1 MSTFQEKE
9 TILHYWRAI
18 ELFLPQQIPAVMPH
32 KLSDPVF
39 FVTESMP
46 LPWEASHFLK
56 SKPLPPKMT
65 RRHQL
70 YCGVYDIKKV
80 RDILEEKFGKDPESL
95 DGRSDNQTCLFSFC
109 VTDSGRP
116 ILDTLVI
123 ATCAWAIGRTLDP
136 GPENPDWLNRFEH
149 HSEKIALA
157 FAERLAIFQDDEEGQ
172 ALKKKDI
179 AIGRPISH
187 AEILQEVS
195 LIAKELGVADFMD
208 TCESR
213 IKTSTIPL
221 QKEYQ
226 TTDQDFLNSFFVA
239 DLKKIAKHIQQQD
252 MGKALSCFLM
262 SDATLDCGNRID
274 VPKCSLRLSQQL
286 HPHLF
291 PSGRWPSQGHHPLVF
306 SQQFAI
312 NAITDDLMENAG
324 LFAINGPPGTGK
336 TTLLRD
342 LIAAVITERAKHLS
356 HLSQPDAAFAGEKKW
371 KTGEYTRV
379 VSVWKKQFKGFGM
392 VVSSSNNGAVE
403 NVTLE
408 IPAENAID
416 PSWLEEV
423 DYFSDIGSSLI
434 KQNAWAMMAA
444 RLGNKSNRTEF
455 ISQFWYG
462 IKNDAQNF
470 EDKKNIEDENLSFL
484 ALLKNATTEAVDWKE
499 AVAKF
504 KNALAEEH
512 VLREERIQ
520 AVTLLAET
528 FFLELGIQTLQVE
541 AQDLTN
547 QEIKYTT
554 HAQKVLL
561 LKQKLTEEL
570 TELNHH
576 RLAHRKFFPSFM
588 EIIFSFGKSFREW
601 RHKDK
606 LYISQIDACEEKI
619 KKASTDYL
627 ETNKSIAST
636 EKASKKIKKNIA
648 KEQASLSDKKT
659 QLEMYKNQLGD
670 YFPCMHS
677 WEENESARELS
688 SPWSDPKWNEARA
701 KVFLAALHLHK
712 AFIYANA
719 DKMRKS
725 LQGAMDILS
734 GAAQGVS
741 QSAAEEAWTALFFV
755 VPIISTTF
763 ASFDRLFSHLGKES
777 LGWLLIDE
785 AGQATPQAA
794 VGAIWRSKRVVVVG
808 DPLQLEP
815 ILPLPFTAQQA
826 LRTHYHLSET
836 WLPGS
841 TSTQKL
847 ADRVSAL
854 GTYLHMFDTPMWV
867 GSPLRVHRRCD
878 NPMFDISNQIAYDS
892 FMVFGTATREALIY
906 ANSAWINITSDEA
919 SGHWIPQEGEAV
931 KILLQK
937 LIEQGVVLKNVFLI
951 SPFRDVVSAL
961 FQIAKQFPGTRAGTV
976 HTMQGKEAEI
986 IILVLGGNPQKVGA
1000 KQWASAKPNLLNVA
1014 VSRAKRRLYVVGDR
1028 HAWSQYRYFNTLAK
1042 LLPEE
1047 KFLSRLV
1054 AECTT

>member
-1 MSTFQEKE
+1 MYSLKLHDWPYFRPTVATEWLTF
-9 TILHYWRAI
+9 
-18 ELFLPQQIPAVMPH
+18 
-32 KLSDPVF
+32 D
-39 FVTESMP
+39 
-46 LPWEASHFLK
+46 
-56 SKPLPPKMT
+56 
-65 RRHQL
+65 
-70 YCGVYDIKKV
+70 
-80 RDILEEKFGKDPESL
+80 
-95 DGRSDNQTCLFSFC
+95 
-109 VTDSGRP
+109 
-116 ILDTLVI
+116 
-123 ATCAWAIGRTLDP
+123 
-136 GPENPDWLNRFEH
+136 
-149 HSEKIALA
+149 
-157 FAERLAIFQDDEEGQ
+157 
-172 ALKKKDI
+172 
-179 AIGRPISH
+179 
-187 AEILQEVS
+187 
-195 LIAKELGVADFMD
+195 
-208 TCESR
+208 
-213 IKTSTIPL
+213 
-221 QKEYQ
+221 
-226 TTDQDFLNSFFVA
+226 
-239 DLKKIAKHIQQQD
+239 
-252 MGKALSCFLM
+252 CFLM
-262 SDATLDCGNRID
+262 SDLTLDGVKRVD
-274 VPKCSLRLSQQL
+274 APKCLPRLSQQL
-286 HPHLF
+286 SPHLF
-291 PSGRWPSQGHHPLVF
+291 PAGRWPSQGHHPLVF

-312 NAITDDLMENAG
+312 NAITDDLMDNAG

-356 HLSQPDAAFAGEKKW
+356 NLSQPDAAFAGEKKW

-379 VSVWKKQFKGFGM
+379 VSVWEKQFKGFG
-392 VVSSSNNGAVE
+392 VVISSSNNGAIE

-408 IPAENAID
+408 IPAKNAID
-416 PSWLEEV
+416 SSWLGEV
-423 DYFSDIGSSLI
+423 DYFAEIGSSLI
-434 KQNAWAMMAA
+434 HQNAWAMMAA
-444 RLGNKSNRTEF
+444 RLGKKSNRTEF
-455 ISQFWYG
+455 MNRFWYG
-462 IKNDAQNF
+462 IKNDAQSL
-470 EDKKNIEDENLSFL
+470 EDKKNIDGDNLSFL
-484 ALLKNATTEAVDWKE
+484 ALLKNAATEEIDWKE

-504 KNALAEEH
+504 KNALAEEN
-512 VLREERIQ
+512 VLREERIH
-520 AVTLLAET
+520 AATLLRET
-528 FFLELGIQTLQVE
+528 TFLKSDIQNLQD
-541 AQDLTN
+541 ALHHLTN
-547 QEIKYTT
+547 QKIERTT
-554 HAQKVLL
+554 QAQEALL
-561 LKQKLTEEL
+561 PKQKLTEEL
-570 TELNHH
+570 TELNNH

-606 LYISQIDACEEKI
+606 LHISQIDACEEKI
-619 KKASTDYL
+619 KKVNDDYL
-627 ETNKSIAST
+627 KINKSITST
-636 EKASKKIKKNIA
+636 KKASEEIKKDIEN
-648 KEQASLSDKKT
+648 KKSSLSAKKT
-659 QLEMYKNQLGD
+659 TLEIYKNQLGD

-688 SPWSDPKWNEARA
+688 SPWSDPKWNAARA
-701 KVFLAALHLHK
+701 KVFLAALNLHK

-734 GAAQGVS
+734 GAAKGLS
-741 QSAAEEAWTALFFV
+741 ESAAEEAWTTLFFV
-755 VPIISTTF
+755 VPVISTTF

-826 LRTHYHLSET
+826 LRAHYHLSET

-847 ADRVSAL
+847 ADRVSTL
-854 GTYLHMFDTPMWV
+854 GTYLNVFDTPMWV

-892 FMVFGTATREALIY
+892 FMVFGTATREALIC
-906 ANSAWINITSDEA
+906 ANSTWINITSDEA

-931 KILLQK
+931 NILLQK
-937 LIEQGVVLKNVFLI
+937 LIQQGVVLENVFLI

-1014 VSRAKRRLYVVGDR
+1014 ASRAKRRLYVVGDR